1 MTRKCAVFNV
11 PSVNEMFW
19 QFRLIYYKIFPTN
32 RKKKV
37 TAAKIHMDKMS
48 IFRNMAIQT
57 FSLSPHLLYIKLAAC
72 KVFIKTP
79 LAKK

>member
-1 MTRKCAVFNV
+1 MARKCAAFNF
-11 PSVNEMFW
+11 PRIAEMFW

-32 RKKKV
+32 RKNKV
-37 TAAKIHMDKMS
+37 IAAKIHMDKMS
-48 IFRNMAIQT
+48 NTRNMAIQT
-57 FSLSPHLLYIKLAAC
+57 FSLSPQSLYMKLAAC